1 MDETT
6 DKEKAGNQPA
16 CHDLHSLIFQLT
28 IYIAQT
34 LSNLTVYFE
43 RGAEVSMYLLMRKIT
58 NETLDPHCCRSLVAF
73 KISPNP
79 DYHLITLTEMI

>member
-16 CHDLHSLIFQLT
+16 CPDLYSLIFQLT

-34 LSNLTVYFE
+34 LSNLTVCFE
-43 RGAEVSMYLLMRKIT
+43 QEADISLKENSNLMQNKI
-58 NETLDPHCCRSLVAF
+58 
-73 KISPNP
+73 
-79 DYHLITLTEMI
+79 

>member
-1 MDETT
+1 LNILTGCVHSWHEA
-6 DKEKAGNQPA
+6 AGA
-16 CHDLHSLIFQLT
+16 AELKVRC
-28 IYIAQT
+28 
-34 LSNLTVYFE
+34 E